1 MIVVAHHLYRLG
13 DAYRRLR
20 SEPLTEVGTPAD
32 LRACLPDASTLV
44 ISRFWQNDLLDL
56 APRLKFIQSISA
68 GTDQFDIEQI
78 SRRGIRL
85 ASAQTANETA
95 VAEHAIGLML
105 SLTRQLH
112 YARDNQ
118 ALRIWREV
126 SALQAAR
133 EAEVR
138 GKVMTII
145 GFGRIGQRIAAVAKA
160 LGMTVIGVR
169 RRPAATADHADILV
183 PSERLE
189 TALAQADVVVLTC
202 PHTAETDKLIGPAQL
217 ATMKPSAYLLN
228 VARGRIVDEEAL
240 ISALHAGR
248 LAGAA
253 LDCFVDEPLP
263 ADSPLWAL
271 PNVIVTPHSAGNTQH
286 YEANVAAI
294 LAENIAR
301 LERGAPTLLN
311 QVN

>member
-169 RRPAATADHADILV
+169 RRPAATASACRRQRH
-183 PSERLE
+183 RL
-189 TALAQADVVVLTC
+189 
-202 PHTAETDKLIGPAQL
+202 
-217 ATMKPSAYLLN
+217 
-228 VARGRIVDEEAL
+228 
-240 ISALHAGR
+240 R
-248 LAGAA
+248 LGG
-253 LDCFVDEPLP
+253 
-263 ADSPLWAL
+263 S
-271 PNVIVTPHSAGNTQH
+271 
-286 YEANVAAI
+286 
-294 LAENIAR
+294 
-301 LERGAPTLLN
+301 
-311 QVN
+311 